1 MIMIY
6 QLNTFKKTLSAVL
19 GFAALT
25 LSVSCEEAFEF
36 DLPETGSIEDKSLPT
51 ANFSYIPDAENFKI
65 INFTNL
71 STESTMYE
79 WDFGGGNT
87 STEKDPSFNFVDG
100 YDKASYDVTLKSMDA
115 NGAEAIST
123 ISVLLEDK
131 FVPLPVTI
139 LNGDFN
145 GGSADW
151 KFAEFTGGNVNP
163 FNSSSDGSFT
173 NYDGTD
179 NGAKT
184 KGAKWTKSTSAGV
197 YLSSNTRYAYQPI
210 IVSESNPDR
219 MVKYI
224 LEYEYA
230 IKTPAEAAGVAA
242 GGNRI
247 ISNILDGHFTDGADA
262 VASEYLSTFVADEVK
277 GKTTHTTVKQEF
289 TTNSTGL
296 VSIMFSAVTDVDVYV
311 DNVKVYAAE

>member
-1 MIMIY
+1 MRY
-6 QLNTFKKTLSAVL
+6 QLNTLKKTLGAVL
-19 GFAALT
+19 GFAALSLT
-25 LSVSCEEAFEF
+25 VSCEEAFEF
-36 DLPETGSIEDKSLPT
+36 DLPETGSIADTSLPT
-51 ANFSYIPDAENFKI
+51 ASFSYIPDAENFKLL
-65 INFTNL
+65 NFTNL

-87 STEKDPSFNFVDG
+87 STEKDPSFHFEDG
-100 YDKASYDVTLKSMDA
+100 EDQVAYDVTLKSMDA
-115 NGAEAIST
+115 NGAEAITT

-139 LNGDFN
+139 LNGDFD

-210 IVSESNPDR
+210 TVSESNEFR
-219 MVKYI
+219 TVKYI

-230 IKTPAEAAGVAA
+230 IKTPAEAAGVAE

-247 ISNILDGHFTDGADA
+247 LSYVLDGHFADGADA
-262 VASEYLSTFVADEVK
+262 VASTPLSEFVADEVK

-289 TTNSTGL
+289 TTNASGA
-296 VSIMFSAVTDVDVYV
+296 VSIMFTAVTDVDVYV
-311 DNVKVYAAE
+311 DNVKVYAVTE